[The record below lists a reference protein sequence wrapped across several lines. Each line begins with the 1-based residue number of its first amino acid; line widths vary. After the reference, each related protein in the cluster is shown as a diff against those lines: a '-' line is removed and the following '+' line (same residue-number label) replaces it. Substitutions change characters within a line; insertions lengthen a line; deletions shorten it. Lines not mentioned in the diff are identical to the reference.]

1 MGRSVES
8 LCSNDDGAVAP
19 VIAISLF
26 ALIAAGGLAFDYSR
40 MASLDTELQDG
51 ADQAALAAA
60 SQLDQTNGSMQRA
73 TAAAQSMLVNLT
85 IMANDSNAD
94 AGAVTI
100 PTVVFYKTKA
110 DAEADANGFIDTTK
124 FADAHFVRVAVAAR
138 RANFAFT
145 PIVGAVS
152 SGDANAEAVAG
163 LGSSICKVPPVM
175 ICNPTEPDTN
185 TDPNY

>member
-1 MGRSVES
+1 MR
-8 LCSNDDGAVAP
+8 CSAFGIWKRDDGSVAP
-19 VIAISLF
+19 IIAISLV
-26 ALIAAGGLAFDYSR
+26 ALIAASGLAFDYSR

-100 PTVVFYKTKA
+100 PTVVYYKTKA
-110 DAEADANGFIDTTK
+110 DAEANANGF
-124 FADAHFVRVAVAAR
+124 
-138 RANFAFT
+138 
-145 PIVGAVS
+145 
-152 SGDANAEAVAG
+152 
-163 LGSSICKVPPVM
+163 
-175 ICNPTEPDTN
+175 
-185 TDPNY
+185 

>member
-1 MGRSVES
+1 MRRSA
-8 LCSNDDGAVAP
+8 LTLFGSNDGSVAP
-19 VIAISLF
+19 TIAISLF
-26 ALIAAGGLAFDYSR
+26 ALIAASGLAFDYSR

-60 SQLDQTNGSMQRA
+60 TQLDQTSGSMERA

-100 PTVVFYKTKA
+100 PVVVFYKTKA
-110 DAEADANGFIDTTK
+110 DAEGNANGFTDVTK
-124 FADAHFVRVAVAAR
+124 FADAHFVRVAVNAR

-145 PIVGAVS
+145 PIVGAIT
-152 SGDANAEAVAG
+152 SGDLNAE
-163 LGSSICKVPPVM
+163 
-175 ICNPTEPDTN
+175 
-185 TDPNY
+185 